1 MNISDYLTN
10 HLNLSQ
16 AQIEAIGKL
25 AKICGMKSLFE
36 AFNFASRVNK
46 VNANRTNNINNQAAD
61 SLVTDV
67 DWNLDNGSQFN
78 ELYKKRRGAAGQED
92 DVDEDTTA
100 ELGEHSLNDDN
111 TLFYGL
117 TGMRDLDSEDETGEY
132 DLGGISNVDLN
143 DAKKN
148 MSASVDV
155 NEREDLMDVIKL
167 LSLAAKSSIADTKKL
182 MIAAAA
188 SLDDDSDSTAGSEYD
203 AGLDSV
209 VSANDVSEKVRD
221 LAAQAVEK
229 QDFRLQAKM
238 EEFASKYPKNPFSKI
253 FLADNVRASHRSDA
267 AGTDSGAV
275 TKEREAYNKDSW
287 NRVKALA
294 DAALAR
300 VNARKAAAR
309 KRYAADDARVNQ
321 MIADINAR
329 KAAARKRDVADEAR
343 VNQMIADMERNA

>member
-16 AQIEAIGKL
+16 AQVEAIDKL

-46 VNANRTNNINNQAAD
+46 VNANRTKAAEQNLNNQAAD
-61 SLVTDV
+61 SLLADV
-67 DWNLDNGSQFN
+67 DWNVDNGS
-78 ELYKKRRGAAGQED
+78 G
-92 DVDEDTTA
+92 DVA
-100 ELGEHSLNDDN
+100 LNDDN

-117 TGMRDLDSEDETGEY
+117 TGMRDRDSNDETGEY
-132 DLGGISNVDLN
+132 DLGGMSNVDLN
-143 DAKKN
+143 NAKEN
-148 MSASVDV
+148 MSASVDT

-167 LSLAAKSSIADTKKL
+167 LSLAAKTSVADTKKL

-188 SLDDDSDSTAGSEYD
+188 SLDDGSDSTAGSEYD

-209 VSANDVSEKVRD
+209 VSANDVSEKVKD

-267 AGTDSGAV
+267 AGVDSGAV
-275 TKEREAYNKDSW
+275 NKLHDSYNPMAW
-287 NRVKALA
+287 NRTKALA
-294 DAALAR
+294 KAALAR
-300 VNARKAAAR
+300 QREKMDAGSNMYNADLAR
-309 KRYAADDARVNQ
+309 ARRLQ
-321 MIADINAR
+321 
-329 KAAARKRDVADEAR
+329 EAGK
-343 VNQMIADMERNA
+343 I

>member
-16 AQIEAIGKL
+16 AQVEAIDKL

-46 VNANRTNNINNQAAD
+46 VNANRTKAAEQNLNNQAAD
-61 SLVTDV
+61 SLLTDV
-67 DWNLDNGSQFN
+67 DFNVDNGSTFN
-78 ELYKKRRGAAGQED
+78 ELYKQSRGATGQED
-92 DVDEDTTA
+92 TETVDEDTTA
-100 ELGEHSLNDDN
+100 ELGEVALNDDN

-117 TGMRDLDSEDETGEY
+117 TGMRDRDSNDETGEY
-132 DLGGISNVDLN
+132 DLGGMSNVDLN
-143 DAKKN
+143 NAKEN
-148 MSASVDV
+148 MSASVDA

-167 LSLAAKSSIADTKKL
+167 LSLAAKTSVADTKKL

-209 VSANDVSEKVRD
+209 VSANDVSEKVKD

-267 AGTDSGAV
+267 AGVDSGAV
-275 TKEREAYNKDSW
+275 NKQRESYNPMAW
-287 NRVKALA
+287 NRTKALA
-294 DAALAR
+294 QAALAR
-300 VNARKAAAR
+300 QREKMNAGSNMYNADLAR
-309 KRYAADDARVNQ
+309 ARRLQ
-321 MIADINAR
+321 
-329 KAAARKRDVADEAR
+329 EAGK
-343 VNQMIADMERNA
+343 I

>member
-46 VNANRTNNINNQAAD
+46 VNANRTNNLNNQAAD
-61 SLVTDV
+61 SLVADV

-92 DVDEDTTA
+92 EDDVDEDTTA
-100 ELGEHSLNDDN
+100 ELGDVALNDDN

-117 TGMRDLDSEDETGEY
+117 SGMRDRDSNDETGEY
-132 DLGGISNVDLN
+132 DLGGMSNVDLN
-143 DAKKN
+143 NAKEN
-148 MSASVDV
+148 MSASVDT

-167 LSLAAKSSIADTKKL
+167 LSLAAQASVADTKKL

-209 VSANDVSEKVRD
+209 VSANDVSEKVKD

-253 FLADNVRASHRSDA
+253 FLADNVRSSHRSDA

-275 TKEREAYNKDSW
+275 NKQRESYNPMAW
-287 NRVKALA
+287 NRTKALA
-294 DAALAR
+294 
-300 VNARKAAAR
+300 KAARERQIAR
-309 KRYAADDARVNQ
+309 MNAASKRYAADDARVNQ

-329 KAAARKRDVADEAR
+329 KKAASKRDTADEAR
-343 VNQMIADMERNA
+343 VNQMIADM

>member
-16 AQIEAIGKL
+16 AQVEAIDKL

-36 AFNFASRVNK
+36 AFNFARRVNK
-46 VNANRTNNINNQAAD
+46 VNANRTKAAEQNLNNQAAD
-61 SLVTDV
+61 SLLADV
-67 DWNLDNGSQFN
+67 DWNVDNGSKFN
-78 ELYKKRRGAAGQED
+78 ELYKQSRGTTGQED
-92 DVDEDTTA
+92 TETVDEDTTA
-100 ELGEHSLNDDN
+100 ELGDVALNDDN

-117 TGMRDLDSEDETGEY
+117 TGMRDRDSNDETGEY
-132 DLGGISNVDLN
+132 DLGGMSNVDLN
-143 DAKKN
+143 NAKET
-148 MSASVDV
+148 MSASVDT

-167 LSLAAKSSIADTKKL
+167 LSLAAKTSVADTKKL

-188 SLDDDSDSTAGSEYD
+188 SLDDGSDSTAGSEYD

-209 VSANDVSEKVRD
+209 VSANDVSEKVKD

-267 AGTDSGAV
+267 AGVDSGAV
-275 TKEREAYNKDSW
+275 NKLHDSYNPMAW
-287 NRVKALA
+287 NRTKALA
-294 DAALAR
+294 KAALAR
-300 VNARKAAAR
+300 QREKMDAGSNMYNADLAR
-309 KRYAADDARVNQ
+309 ARRLQ
-321 MIADINAR
+321 
-329 KAAARKRDVADEAR
+329 EAGK
-343 VNQMIADMERNA
+343 I

>member
-16 AQIEAIGKL
+16 AQVEAIDKL

-46 VNANRTNNINNQAAD
+46 VNANRTKAAEQNLNNQAAD
-61 SLVTDV
+61 SLLTDV
-67 DWNLDNGSQFN
+67 DFNVDNGSTFN
-78 ELYKKRRGAAGQED
+78 ELYKQSRGATGQED
-92 DVDEDTTA
+92 AETVDEDTTA
-100 ELGEHSLNDDN
+100 ELGEVALNDDN

-117 TGMRDLDSEDETGEY
+117 TGMRDRDSNDETGEY
-132 DLGGISNVDLN
+132 DLGGMSNVDLN
-143 DAKKN
+143 NAKET
-148 MSASVDV
+148 MSASVDA
-155 NEREDLMDVIKL
+155 NEREDLMDVIKM
-167 LSLAAKSSIADTKKL
+167 LSLAAKTSVADTKKL

-209 VSANDVSEKVRD
+209 VSANDVSEKVKD

-267 AGTDSGAV
+267 AGVDSGAV
-275 TKEREAYNKDSW
+275 NKQRESYNPMAW
-287 NRVKALA
+287 NRTKALA
-294 DAALAR
+294 QAALAR
-300 VNARKAAAR
+300 QREKMNAGSNMYNADLAR
-309 KRYAADDARVNQ
+309 ARRLQ
-321 MIADINAR
+321 
-329 KAAARKRDVADEAR
+329 EAGK
-343 VNQMIADMERNA
+343 I

>member
-16 AQIEAIGKL
+16 AQVEAIDKL

-46 VNANRTNNINNQAAD
+46 VNANRTKAAEQNLNNQAAD
-61 SLVTDV
+61 SLLADV
-67 DWNLDNGSQFN
+67 DWNVDNGSKFN
-78 ELYKKRRGAAGQED
+78 ELYKQSRGTTGQED
-92 DVDEDTTA
+92 TETVDEDTTA
-100 ELGEHSLNDDN
+100 ELGDVALNDDN

-117 TGMRDLDSEDETGEY
+117 TGMRDRDSNDETGEY
-132 DLGGISNVDLN
+132 DLGGMSNVDLN
-143 DAKKN
+143 NAKET
-148 MSASVDV
+148 MSASVDT

-167 LSLAAKSSIADTKKL
+167 LSLAAKTSVADTKKL

-188 SLDDDSDSTAGSEYD
+188 SLDDGSDSTAGSEYD

-209 VSANDVSEKVRD
+209 VSANDVSEKVKD

-253 FLADNVRASHRSDA
+253 FLADNVRAGHRSDA
-267 AGTDSGAV
+267 AGVDSGAV
-275 TKEREAYNKDSW
+275 NKQRESYNPMAW
-287 NRVKALA
+287 NRTKALA
-294 DAALAR
+294 QAALAR
-300 VNARKAAAR
+300 QREKMNAGSNMYNADLAR
-309 KRYAADDARVNQ
+309 ARRLQ
-321 MIADINAR
+321 
-329 KAAARKRDVADEAR
+329 EAGK
-343 VNQMIADMERNA
+343 I

>member
-16 AQIEAIGKL
+16 AQVEAIDKL

-46 VNANRTNNINNQAAD
+46 VNANRTKAAEQNLNNQATD

-67 DWNLDNGSQFN
+67 DWNEANGAQFN
-78 ELYKKRRGAAGQED
+78 ELYKQSRGAADQEET
-92 DVDEDTTA
+92 VDEDTTA
-100 ELGEHSLNDDN
+100 ELGDVALNNEN
-111 TLFYGL
+111 TYFYGL
-117 TGMRDLDSEDETGEY
+117 SGMRDRDSNDETGEY

-143 DAKKN
+143 DAKEN
-148 MSASVDV
+148 MSASVDA

-167 LSLAAKSSIADTKKL
+167 LSLAAKASVADTKKL

-209 VSANDVSEKVRD
+209 VSANDVSEQVKD

-229 QDFRLQAKM
+229 QDFGLLGKM

-253 FLADNVRASHRSDA
+253 FLADNVRASHRSDVAGVDSA
-267 AGTDSGAV
+267 AVNKSQSS
-275 TKEREAYNKDSW
+275 YNPMAW
-287 NRVKALA
+287 NRTKALA
-294 DAALAR
+294 QAVRRQQLEKMQAGSSMYNSDLAR
-300 VNARKAAAR
+300 A
-309 KRYAADDARVNQ
+309 KRLQAEGKLK
-321 MIADINAR
+321 I
-329 KAAARKRDVADEAR
+329 
-343 VNQMIADMERNA
+343 

>member
-16 AQIEAIGKL
+16 AQVEAIDKL

-46 VNANRTNNINNQAAD
+46 VNANRTKAAEQNLNNQAAD
-61 SLVTDV
+61 SLLADV
-67 DWNLDNGSQFN
+67 DWNVDNGSKFN
-78 ELYKKRRGAAGQED
+78 ELYKQSRGTTGQED
-92 DVDEDTTA
+92 TETVDEDTTA
-100 ELGEHSLNDDN
+100 ELGDVALNDDN

-117 TGMRDLDSEDETGEY
+117 TGMRDRDSNDETGEY
-132 DLGGISNVDLN
+132 DLGGMSNVDLN
-143 DAKKN
+143 NAKEN
-148 MSASVDV
+148 MSASVDT

-167 LSLAAKSSIADTKKL
+167 LSLAAKTSVADTKKL

-188 SLDDDSDSTAGSEYD
+188 SLDDGSDSTAGSEYD

-209 VSANDVSEKVRD
+209 VSANDVSEKVKD

-267 AGTDSGAV
+267 AGVDSGAV
-275 TKEREAYNKDSW
+275 NKLHDSYNPMAW
-287 NRVKALA
+287 NRTKALA
-294 DAALAR
+294 KAALAR
-300 VNARKAAAR
+300 QREKMDAGSNMYNADLAR
-309 KRYAADDARVNQ
+309 ARRLQ
-321 MIADINAR
+321 
-329 KAAARKRDVADEAR
+329 EAGK
-343 VNQMIADMERNA
+343 I

>member
-16 AQIEAIGKL
+16 AQVEAIDKL

-46 VNANRTNNINNQAAD
+46 VNAKRANNLNNQAAD
-61 SLVTDV
+61 SLVADV
-67 DWNLDNGSQFN
+67 DWNLDNGTKFN
-78 ELYKKRRGAAGQED
+78 ELYQQRRGASSQASEED
-92 DVDEDTTA
+92 DDDPNDITA
-100 ELGEHSLNDDN
+100 ELGEHNLNDNN

-117 TGMRDLDSEDETGEY
+117 TSNLDRDSTADDYGDY
-132 DLGGISNVDLN
+132 DLGGMSNAGLN
-143 DAKKN
+143 DVRET
-148 MSASVDV
+148 MSASVDA

-167 LSLAAKSSIADTKKL
+167 LSLAAKASVADTKKL

-188 SLDDDSDSTAGSEYD
+188 SLDDGADSTAGSEYD

-209 VSANDVSEKVRD
+209 VSANDVSEKVKD
-221 LAAQAVEK
+221 LAAQAIEK

-275 TKEREAYNKDSW
+275 SKERESYNPMAW
-287 NRVKALA
+287 NRTKALA
-294 DAALAR
+294 
-300 VNARKAAAR
+300 KAARERQIAR
-309 KRYAADDARVNQ
+309 
-321 MIADINAR
+321 MNAGSNMYN
-329 KAAARKRDVADEAR
+329 ADVARAR
-343 VNQMIADMERNA
+343 QLQEEGKLKI

>member
-16 AQIEAIGKL
+16 AQVEAIDKL

-46 VNANRTNNINNQAAD
+46 VNANRTKAAEQNLNNQAAD

-67 DWNLDNGSQFN
+67 DWNVDNGSQFN
-78 ELYKKRRGAAGQED
+78 ELYKQSRGDAGQED
-92 DVDEDTTA
+92 EETVDEDTTA
-100 ELGEHSLNDDN
+100 ELGDVALNDDN

-117 TGMRDLDSEDETGEY
+117 SGMRDRDSNDETGEY

-143 DAKKN
+143 NVKEN
-148 MSASVDV
+148 MSASVDA

-167 LSLAAKSSIADTKKL
+167 LSLAAKASVADTKKL

-209 VSANDVSEKVRD
+209 VSANDVSEKVKD
-221 LAAQAVEK
+221 LAAQAIEK
-229 QDFRLQAKM
+229 QDFGLQAKM

-267 AGTDSGAV
+267 AGTESSAV
-275 TKEREAYNKDSW
+275 NKQRESYNPMAW
-287 NRVKALA
+287 NRTKALA
-294 DAALAR
+294 KAARDRQIARMNAGSNMYNADLAR
-300 VNARKAAAR
+300 AKQLQAEG
-309 KRYAADDARVNQ
+309 KLK
-321 MIADINAR
+321 I
-329 KAAARKRDVADEAR
+329 
-343 VNQMIADMERNA
+343 

>member
-16 AQIEAIGKL
+16 AQVEAIDKL

-46 VNANRTNNINNQAAD
+46 VNANRTKAAEQNLNNQAAD
-61 SLVTDV
+61 SLAADV
-67 DWNLDNGSQFN
+67 DWNVDNGSKFN
-78 ELYKKRRGAAGQED
+78 ELYKQSRGATGAED
-92 DVDEDTTA
+92 TETVDEDTTA
-100 ELGEHSLNDDN
+100 ELGEHNLNDEN
-111 TLFYGL
+111 TIFYGYTSNL
-117 TGMRDLDSEDETGEY
+117 DRDSTADDYGDY
-132 DLGGISNVDLN
+132 DLGGISNAGLN
-143 DAKKN
+143 DVKET
-148 MSASVDV
+148 MSASVDA

-167 LSLAAKSSIADTKKL
+167 LSLAAKASVADTKKL

-209 VSANDVSEKVRD
+209 VSANDVSEKVKD
-221 LAAQAVEK
+221 LAAQAIEK

-267 AGTDSGAV
+267 AGVDSGAV
-275 TKEREAYNKDSW
+275 NKQRESYNPMAW
-287 NRVKALA
+287 NRTKALA
-294 DAALAR
+294 QAALAR
-300 VNARKAAAR
+300 QREKMNAGSNMYNADLAR
-309 KRYAADDARVNQ
+309 ARRLQ
-321 MIADINAR
+321 
-329 KAAARKRDVADEAR
+329 EAGK
-343 VNQMIADMERNA
+343 I